1 MTETATIEKD
11 PPGAITDR
19 QRAVYDW
26 VVDYCETN
34 GYSPTIREVRLAF
47 GLQSNNG
54 VMCHLI
60 PLRKKG
66 WLTWSSHRSRTI
78 RPVGGLK

>member
-1 MTETATIEKD
+1 MTETEEIEKA

-34 GYSPTIREVRLAF
+34 GYSPTIREVGLAF
-47 GLQSNNG
+47 GLSNNG

-60 PLRKKG
+60 SLRKKG
-66 WLTWSSHRSRTI
+66 WLTWNRYRSRTI

>member
-1 MTETATIEKD
+1 MTVKTKT

-34 GYSPTIREVRLAF
+34 GFSPTVRELCMAF
-47 GLQSNNG
+47 GFRSTTAA
-54 VMCHLI
+54 MCHLK
-60 PLRKKG
+60 PLQKKG
-66 WLTWSSHRSRTI
+66 WLTWRPFQSRTI